1 MKRIFIG
8 LLAVSIV
15 AFGRPVAR
23 SFSRPSVSR
32 SYARPVSRSVSVS
45 RPKPVSVRPKTT
57 VTHKATYTAPK
68 TTPKV
73 TKTTTY
79 TAPKSAPVSNFSSSS
94 TTSSSS
100 TPVVVESSSGNSFLT
115 NMLLFNAIRGNNNN
129 NNNQKVSSD
138 EQLIKELELKLEKLK
153 KEKVPNKELIER
165 IEKLIAELKR
175 K

>member
-8 LLAVSIV
+8 LLAISIV

-129 NNNQKVSSD
+129 NNQKVSSD

-153 KEKVPNKELIER
+153 KEKVPNKKLIER
-165 IEKLIAELKR
+165 IEKLIAELKI